1 MAWDITFLLKI
12 QKAKAVVKSIE
23 KKRAVFEAFVLRIC
37 ANWEILVQDLLIDC
51 LNKDA
56 SRYKEYTGYNIPK
69 HISRETCKAIILG
82 VTYIDFKNVS
92 NLKQIA
98 KRTLVP
104 QFNPFKEI
112 PTSIGR
118 KIDEFFVL
126 RNYLAHYSE
135 AAKRSLERVYNRYD
149 LRVFEEPGDF
159 LLALDKRQKL
169 PRMALYII
177 NFLGTADIMARFLN
191 VRLPRIVSVS

>member
-1 MAWDITFLLKI
+1 MPRAIKNLRATTFP
-12 QKAKAVVKSIE
+12 S
-23 KKRAVFEAFVLRIC
+23 
-37 ANWEILVQDLLIDC
+37 
-51 LNKDA
+51 
-56 SRYKEYTGYNIPK
+56 
-69 HISRETCKAIILG
+69 ILG

-149 LRVFEEPGDF
+149 LRVFEELGVF
-159 LLALDKRQKL
+159 LLAEGKERKL
-169 PRMALYII
+169 PRMEVYII